1 MKFDEAGI
9 RITILQ
15 QILGVIAHFYSLSQT
30 DGKIK
35 AVRFLN
41 KRVALDNVTPSQL
54 NDYIKTHRYSG
65 LTCIGKELE
74 KKILKPLVTPAMT
87 RPLLV
92 MVLTDGDVRAPP
104 PPPPPPPWQIRE
116 LIERDRLD

>member
-15 QILGVIAHFYSLSQT
+15 QILEVITHFYSLSQP
-30 DGKIK
+30 DGKIR

-41 KRVALDNVTPSQL
+41 KRVSLDNVTPREI
-54 NDYIKTHRYSG
+54 NEYIKTHRYDG
-65 LTCIGKELE
+65 LTRIGKELE
-74 KKILKPLVTPAMT
+74 KKILKPLVTADMT

-92 MVLTDGDVRAPP
+92 MILTDGDVRAPP
-104 PPPPPPPWQIRE
+104 PPPPRQRRE
-116 LIERDRLD
+116 LM